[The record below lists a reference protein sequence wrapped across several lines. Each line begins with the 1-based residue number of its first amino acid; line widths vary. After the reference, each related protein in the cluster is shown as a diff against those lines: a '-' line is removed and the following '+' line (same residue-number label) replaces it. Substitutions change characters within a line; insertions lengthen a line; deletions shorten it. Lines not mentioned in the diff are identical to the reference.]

1 MRNQR
6 VDVFC
11 FFTSPERTPH
21 KGVTM
26 KIPGRLFK
34 VPPRFSA
41 KVISMLMIGFIL
53 FALPAHLFSY
63 PRTSDD
69 LIETSCEEGGQDA
82 KRILIAYDTI
92 HGSTAEVADQI
103 GKELCSRDFQVD
115 VRFVGNIA
123 SVEEYDAIILGS
135 AIYEFNW
142 LPDAR
147 RFLRNHYSDLSSKPV
162 AVFIVCSAMYQD
174 TPESRDA
181 VRKAF
186 VTPLLTRYPA
196 IIPLSIGLFGGA
208 VDFNTNRYNLF
219 EKIVLRIL
227 AKVLGFT
234 ESADW
239 RDWDYISDWAEAVGD
254 LVE

>member
-1 MRNQR
+1 MQ
-6 VDVFC
+6 
-11 FFTSPERTPH
+11 
-21 KGVTM
+21 
-26 KIPGRLFK
+26 GRLSRSSY
-34 VPPRFSA
+34 RFSV
-41 KVISMLMIGFIL
+41 KVLSMLMIGFIFL
-53 FALPAHLFSY
+53 ASPANLFSY

-69 LIETSCEEGGQDA
+69 LIEASCEGGNQDA

-92 HGSTAEVADQI
+92 HGSAAEVADQV
-103 GKELCSRDFQVD
+103 GKELCSRGFTVD
-115 VRFVGNIA
+115 VRFAGNA
-123 SVEEYDAIILGS
+123 SSIEEYDAVILGS
-135 AIYEFNW
+135 AIYEFTW

-147 RFLRNHYSDLSSKPV
+147 RFLRNYYAALSSKPV

-196 IIPLSIGLFGGA
+196 INPLSIGLFGGA

-227 AKVLGFT
+227 GKALGFKD
-234 ESADW
+234 SADW
-239 RDWDYISDWAEAVGD
+239 RDWDYISDWAQEVGD

>member
-1 MRNQR
+1 MN
-6 VDVFC
+6 
-11 FFTSPERTPH
+11 
-21 KGVTM
+21 M
-26 KIPGRLFK
+26 PGKLSIASI
-34 VPPRFSA
+34 RFSG
-41 KVISMLMIGFIL
+41 KVLLMLLIFSSL
-53 FALPAHLFSY
+53 FASPANLFSY
-63 PRTSDD
+63 PRTFDD
-69 LIETSCEEGGQDA
+69 LIEASCEGGNQDA

-92 HGSTAEVADQI
+92 HGSTAEVADKI
-103 GKELCSRDFQVD
+103 GKELCSRGFKVD
-115 VRFVGNIA
+115 VRFVGNTSSI
-123 SVEEYDAIILGS
+123 EEYDAVILGS

-147 RFLRNHYSDLSSKPV
+147 RFLRNYYADLSSKPV

-196 IIPLSIGLFGGA
+196 ISPLSIGLFGGA

-219 EKIVLRIL
+219 EKIVLRFL
-227 AKVLGFT
+227 GKALGFKD
-234 ESADW
+234 SADW
-239 RDWDYISDWAEAVGD
+239 RDWNYISDWAQEVGD

>member
-1 MRNQR
+1 
-6 VDVFC
+6 
-11 FFTSPERTPH
+11 
-21 KGVTM
+21 M

-34 VPPRFSA
+34 VPSHFSI
-41 KVISMLMIGFIL
+41 KVISMLMMGCIL
-53 FALPAHLFSY
+53 FASPANLFSY

-69 LIETSCEEGGQDA
+69 LIEASCEGVNQDA

-92 HGSTAEVADQI
+92 HGSTAEIADKI
-103 GKELCSRDFQVD
+103 GNELCSRGFKVD
-115 VRFVGNIA
+115 VRFVGNTSSI
-123 SVEEYDAIILGS
+123 EEYDAVILGS

-147 RFLRNHYSDLSSKPV
+147 RFLRNYYAALSSKPV

-174 TPESRDA
+174 TPDSRDA

-186 VTPLLTRYPA
+186 VTPLLNRYPA
-196 IIPLSIGLFGGA
+196 ISPLSIGLFGGA
-208 VDFNTNRYNLF
+208 VDFNANRYNLF

-227 AKVLGFT
+227 GKVLGFS

-239 RDWDYISDWAEAVGD
+239 RNWDYISDWAQEVGD
-254 LVE
+254 MVE

>member
-1 MRNQR
+1 MQ
-6 VDVFC
+6 
-11 FFTSPERTPH
+11 
-21 KGVTM
+21 
-26 KIPGRLFK
+26 GRLSRSSY
-34 VPPRFSA
+34 RFSV
-41 KVISMLMIGFIL
+41 KVLSMLMIGFIFL
-53 FALPAHLFSY
+53 ASPANLFSY

-69 LIETSCEEGGQDA
+69 LIEASCEGGNQDA

-92 HGSTAEVADQI
+92 HGSAAEVADQV
-103 GKELCSRDFQVD
+103 GKELCSRGFTVD
-115 VRFVGNIA
+115 VRFAGNA
-123 SVEEYDAIILGS
+123 SSIEEYDAVILGS
-135 AIYEFNW
+135 AIYEFTW

-147 RFLRNHYSDLSSKPV
+147 RFLRNYYAALSSKPV

-186 VTPLLTRYPA
+186 VSPLLTRYPA
-196 IIPLSIGLFGGA
+196 ISPLSIGLFGGA

-227 AKVLGFT
+227 GKALGFKD
-234 ESADW
+234 SADW
-239 RDWDYISDWAEAVGD
+239 RDWDYISDWAQEVGD

>member
-1 MRNQR
+1 MQ
-6 VDVFC
+6 
-11 FFTSPERTPH
+11 
-21 KGVTM
+21 
-26 KIPGRLFK
+26 GRLSRTSYRFFIK
-34 VPPRFSA
+34 VL
-41 KVISMLMIGFIL
+41 SMLMMGFIFL
-53 FALPAHLFSY
+53 ASPANLFSY

-69 LIETSCEEGGQDA
+69 LIEASYEDVNQDA

-92 HGSTAEVADQI
+92 HGSAAEVADKI
-103 GKELCSRDFQVD
+103 GKELCSRGFKVD
-115 VRFVGNIA
+115 VRFVGNTSSI
-123 SVEEYDAIILGS
+123 EEYDAVILGS

-147 RFLRNHYSDLSSKPV
+147 RFLRNYYAALSSKPV
-162 AVFIVCSAMYQD
+162 AFFIVCSAMYQD

-196 IIPLSIGLFGGA
+196 ISPLSIGLFGGA

-227 AKVLGFT
+227 GKALGFKD
-234 ESADW
+234 SADW
-239 RDWDYISDWAEAVGD
+239 RDWNYISDWAQEVGN

>member
-1 MRNQR
+1 MP
-6 VDVFC
+6 D
-11 FFTSPERTPH
+11 
-21 KGVTM
+21 
-26 KIPGRLFK
+26 RLSEVSSLFSVK
-34 VPPRFSA
+34 VLSM
-41 KVISMLMIGFIL
+41 VIVVIL
-53 FALPAHLFSY
+53 FASPANLFSY

-69 LIETSCEEGGQDA
+69 LIEASCEGGYQDA

-92 HGSTAEVADQI
+92 HGSTAAVADKI
-103 GKELCSRDFQVD
+103 GKELCSRGFKVD
-115 VRFVGNIA
+115 VRFVGNTSSI
-123 SVEEYDAIILGS
+123 EEYDAVILGS
-135 AIYEFNW
+135 AIYEFTW

-147 RFLRNHYSDLSSKPV
+147 RFLRNYYAALSSKPV

-196 IIPLSIGLFGGA
+196 INPLSIGLFGGA

-227 AKVLGFT
+227 GKALGFKD
-234 ESADW
+234 SADW
-239 RDWDYISDWAEAVGD
+239 RDWDYISDWAQEVGD

>member
-1 MRNQR
+1 MQ
-6 VDVFC
+6 D
-11 FFTSPERTPH
+11 
-21 KGVTM
+21 
-26 KIPGRLFK
+26 RLSSSSY
-34 VPPRFSA
+34 RFSV
-41 KVISMLMIGFIL
+41 KVLSMLMIGCIFL
-53 FALPAHLFSY
+53 ASPANLFSY

-69 LIETSCEEGGQDA
+69 LIEASCEGGNQYA

-92 HGSTAEVADQI
+92 HGSTAEVADKI
-103 GKELCSRDFQVD
+103 GNELCSRGFTVD
-115 VRFVGNIA
+115 VRFVGNTSSI
-123 SVEEYDAIILGS
+123 EEYDAVILGS
-135 AIYEFNW
+135 AIYEFTW

-147 RFLRNHYSDLSSKPV
+147 RFLKNYYAALSSKPV

-174 TPESRDA
+174 TPDSRDA

-196 IIPLSIGLFGGA
+196 ISPLSIGLFGGA

-227 AKVLGFT
+227 GKALGFKD
-234 ESADW
+234 SADW
-239 RDWDYISDWAEAVGD
+239 RDWDYISDWAQEVGD

>member
-1 MRNQR
+1 
-6 VDVFC
+6 
-11 FFTSPERTPH
+11 
-21 KGVTM
+21 
-26 KIPGRLFK
+26 
-34 VPPRFSA
+34 
-41 KVISMLMIGFIL
+41 MIGFIL
-53 FALPAHLFSY
+53 FVSPANLFSY

-69 LIETSCEEGGQDA
+69 LIETSCEGEAQDA
-82 KRILIAYDTI
+82 KKILIAYDTT
-92 HGSTAEVADQI
+92 HGSTAEVADHI
-103 GKELCSRDFQVD
+103 GRELCARGFTVD
-115 VRFVGNIA
+115 VRFVGNA
-123 SVEEYDAIILGS
+123 SSIEDYDAVILGS

-147 RFLRNHYSDLSSKPV
+147 RFVSRHYATLASKPA

-181 VRKAF
+181 VQKAF
-186 VTPLLTRYPA
+186 VSPLLNRYPA
-196 IIPLSIGLFGGA
+196 ISPLAIGLFGGS

-227 AKVLGFT
+227 GKLLGFK

-239 RDWDYISDWAEAVGD
+239 RNWDYISDWAQAVGD